1 MRRIVWITAIL
12 MCFTIVASACGTK
25 NADSVVKELN
35 SVANKLESYQAKG
48 TMTLNTS
55 QQPLEYQVEVWYQK
69 DHYYRIAL
77 TNAKKDITQI
87 VLRNDD
93 GVFVLTPR
101 LNKVFRFQSDWP
113 DNQGQVYLYQT
124 LLSSILLDE
133 SRQFAS
139 DNDSYVFD
147 VMANYQNGSLAR
159 QKIWLNKDDF
169 APNKVE
175 VSDTNASVMVQVKF
189 DEFKFDPKFDKSAF
203 DTQANLNPGGAPAP
217 SNNASSQDPAT
228 DPNKT
233 DNNQPTTGSESTGT
247 GAKGENSNPDNS
259 GTQEDNNSQG
269 DATGDKGVTG
279 SENEPDAASEDT
291 IVQPIDFEMMEPLWF
306 PTGTS
311 FKDANEIV
319 FGGNPGYMLRYQGD
333 TNFTIIQTQ
342 PKDKE
347 VLYSPGF
354 MIDLGF
360 TWGSLSDGEEQRT
373 LTWTY
378 EGSEFRLTSAD
389 LTEDQMV
396 MIAQS
401 VDASATK

>member
-1 MRRIVWITAIL
+1 MRRIIWITAIL
-12 MCFTIVASACGTK
+12 MCFTIVATACGK
-25 NADSVVKELN
+25 KDAESVVRELN
-35 SVANKLESYQAKG
+35 SVANKLDSYQAKG

-133 SRQFAS
+133 SRQFAAE
-139 DNDSYVFD
+139 NDSYVFD

-159 QKIWLNKDDF
+159 QKIWLNKDNF
-169 APNKVE
+169 APSKVE
-175 VSDTNASVMVQVKF
+175 VSDTNAAVMVQVVF
-189 DEFKFDPKFDKSAF
+189 NEFKFDPKFEKSAF
-203 DTQANLNPGGAPAP
+203 DTQANLNAGGAPAP
-217 SNNASSQDPAT
+217 SNKTPNQESAT
-228 DPNKT
+228 DPGQT
-233 DNNQPTTGSESTGT
+233 DTNNGQPTSSTESTGS
-247 GAKGENSNPDNS
+247 GASGENGTPDNAGTPEDSNP
-259 GTQEDNNSQG
+259 QG

-279 SENEPDAASEDT
+279 SESDPEAEDT
-291 IVQPIDFEMMEPLWF
+291 IANPVDFEMMEPTWI
-306 PTGTS
+306 PSGAS

-333 TNFTIIQTQ
+333 VNFTIIQTQ

-360 TWGSLSDGEEQRT
+360 TWGSLSDGEDQRT

-389 LTEDQMV
+389 LTEEEMV
-396 MIAQS
+396 AIAQS
-401 VDASATK
+401 IDASATK

>member
-1 MRRIVWITAIL
+1 
-12 MCFTIVASACGTK
+12 MCFTIVATACGTK
-25 NADSVVKELN
+25 NAESVVKELN

-133 SRQFAS
+133 SRQFAL

-159 QKIWLNKDDF
+159 QKIWLNKDNF
-169 APNKVE
+169 APRQVE
-175 VSDTNASVMVQVKF
+175 VSDTNAAVMVQVKF

-203 DTQANLNPGGAPAP
+203 DTQANLNSSGAPAP
-217 SNNASSQDPAT
+217 SNNATAKDPAA
-228 DPNKT
+228 DPNKAGT
-233 DNNQPTTGSESTGT
+233 DNGKPTTGTEAS
-247 GAKGENSNPDNS
+247 GENGNPDNA

-269 DATGDKGVTG
+269 DATGDKGVAG
-279 SENEPDAASEDT
+279 SEDTPNPPASEDT
-291 IVQPIDFEMMEPLWF
+291 IAQPIDFEMMEPAWI
-306 PTGTS
+306 PTGAS
-311 FKDANEIV
+311 FKDANEIE

-333 TNFTIIQTQ
+333 SNFTIIQTQ
-342 PKDKE
+342 PKDKA
-347 VLYSPGF
+347 VLYSPGY
-354 MIDLGF
+354 MLDLGF

-389 LTEDQMV
+389 LSEEQMM

-401 VDASATK
+401 MDASATK